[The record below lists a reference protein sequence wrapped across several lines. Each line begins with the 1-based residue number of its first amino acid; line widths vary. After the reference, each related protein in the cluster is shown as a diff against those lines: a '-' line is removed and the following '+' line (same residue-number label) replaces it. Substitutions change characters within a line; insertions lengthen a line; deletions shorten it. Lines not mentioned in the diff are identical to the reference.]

1 MDNTALPKT
10 VIFCCHNAVASP
22 KKLIEELEH
31 PENIKLV
38 QFPCTSKLEVQF
50 ALKAFE
56 EGIDGVCIFAC
67 MEGACHYLEG
77 NLRAKRRV
85 QHIKGI
91 LHELGLGKNR
101 VALYNVDSAK
111 DGFFL
116 DSARFFINQMKEIG
130 PNPLLVSKDGLALS
144 SQKNVDYS

>member
-1 MDNTALPKT
+1 MDNTRLPKI
-10 VIFCCHNAVASP
+10 VIFCCHNAVDSP

-31 PENIKLV
+31 PEHIKIV

-85 QHIKGI
+85 QQIKGI

-101 VALYNVDSAK
+101 VALFNVDSTK

-116 DSARFFINQMKEIG
+116 DTTRFFINQVEELG
-130 PNPLLVSKDGLALS
+130 PNPLRISKDGSVLT
-144 SQKNVDYS
+144 SQKNADYS